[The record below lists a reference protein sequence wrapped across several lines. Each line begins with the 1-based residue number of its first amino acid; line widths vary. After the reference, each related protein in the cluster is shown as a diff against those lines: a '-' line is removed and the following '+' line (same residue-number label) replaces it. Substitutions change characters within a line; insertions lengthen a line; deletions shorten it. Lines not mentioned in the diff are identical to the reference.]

1 MNTSNIKKLKS
12 NIDLF
17 NKISFFLQI
26 MANYFSSQ
34 IFLPHV
40 TRVSALRTTFRQFI
54 DKSQNMENL
63 KLYKVKNASC
73 CALI

>member
-1 MNTSNIKKLKS
+1 MNTFNIKKLKS

-26 MANYFSSQ
+26 MANYFSS
-34 IFLPHV
+34 H

-54 DKSQNMENL
+54 DKSQNMKNL

>member
-1 MNTSNIKKLKS
+1 MNTYNIKKLKS

-26 MANYFSSQ
+26 MANYFSS
-34 IFLPHV
+34 H

-54 DKSQNMENL
+54 DKSQNMKNL

>member
-1 MNTSNIKKLKS
+1 MNTYNIKKLKS

-17 NKISFFLQI
+17 NKISFFFLQI
-26 MANYFSSQ
+26 MANYFSS
-34 IFLPHV
+34 H

-54 DKSQNMENL
+54 DKSQNMKNL

>member
-1 MNTSNIKKLKS
+1 MNTYNIKKLKS

-17 NKISFFLQI
+17 NKILFFLQI
-26 MANYFSSQ
+26 MANYFSS
-34 IFLPHV
+34 H

-54 DKSQNMENL
+54 DKSQNMKNL